1 MTDLTQ
7 QGISNEL
14 MLLCRDG
21 LFILTSEENQGNLQL
36 NGDNFRENFRE
47 ILMTS
52 NKSLVLKKI
61 RHL

>member
-21 LFILTSEENQGNLQL
+21 LFILTSEENQGNFQL

>member
-21 LFILTSEENQGNLQL
+21 LFILTSEENQGNFQL
-36 NGDNFRENFRE
+36 NGDNIGENFR
-47 ILMTS
+47 
-52 NKSLVLKKI
+52 
-61 RHL
+61 

>member
-52 NKSLVLKKI
+52 NKSLVLKKT